1 MARHKTSRRF
11 VTFLVP
17 EDEQPIMEWLAVQD
31 NISESIRLLIRQAIR
46 YNGMADAERLGP
58 QLKISPAER
67 K

>member
-1 MARHKTSRRF
+1 MARHKTSRRV

-17 EDEQPIMEWLAVQD
+17 EDEQPIMEWLTVQD
-31 NISESIRLLIRQAIR
+31 NLSESIRLLIRQAIR
-46 YNGMADAERLGP
+46 YNGMTDAERLGP